1 MARENNATRGARRRA
16 QTSGAILD
24 AAERTFAG
32 VGYRRARVED
42 VAEAADVSVGAI
54 YSHFGNKDGLYLA
67 VAERAVD
74 LFGRYLRQ
82 AFQEGW
88 APLEQVVAAGDAYL
102 RFHLEHPGSFRFLAL
117 EEVEEAAAGPAEQ
130 GRAAAGITAILD
142 ELSEKIQEAVDAGEA
157 RPVDARSTARFLWGA
172 WNGTIGLG
180 ACPGLVLTDEDIRRA
195 LDQGRL
201 IVLAGLSSELP
212 P

>member
-1 MARENNATRGARRRA
+1 M
-16 QTSGAILD
+16 D

-32 VGYRRARVED
+32 MGYRRARIED

-82 AFQEGW
+82 AFQEDW
-88 APLEQVVAAGDAYL
+88 TPLEQVVAAGDAYF
-102 RFHLEHPGSFRFLAL
+102 RFHLEHPGGFRFLAL
-117 EEVEEAAAGPAEQ
+117 EEVEEAATGLAQQE
-130 GRAAAGITAILD
+130 RVAAAITAILD
-142 ELSEKIQEAVDAGEA
+142 ELSGKIQEAVDAGEA
-157 RPVDARSTARFLWGA
+157 RPVDARLTARFLWGA

-180 ACPGLVLTDEDIRRA
+180 FRPGLALTDADIRGA
-195 LDQGRL
+195 IDQARL
-201 IVLAGLSSELP
+201 IVLAGLCAPGARDEAGELAARLGSATSP
-212 P
+212 VDGD